1 MQAKRMSQHE
11 YDGPKGCM
19 TFWGEA
25 TRSSSSLYHP
35 IRLRLL
41 KSCPPHFFP
50 ALPPELLTIFSS
62 KVNQSQLSRGLPLP
76 LSGMREFPKFT
87 APLKKAF
94 FSNVPNPVLDI
105 LTRGNIPSAST
116 LSTPLKTLTFQSD
129 QSSCSKLQQYKPN
142 LLNSSSHIEP
152 FVQESFQWAFPA
164 LSTMHMHH
172 SINVDIKSLLSA
184 PCVIPPALGKVALN
198 LYSPYP
204 CNESHCCI
212 ALPNYLYTHV
222 LTFCV

>member
-1 MQAKRMSQHE
+1 MNVMGQRAVWLFEERPL
-11 YDGPKGCM
+11 G
-19 TFWGEA
+19 
-25 TRSSSSLYHP
+25 SSSSLYHP

-41 KSCPPHFFP
+41 KSCPPHFFH
-50 ALPPELLTIFSS
+50 ALSPELLTIFSS

-94 FSNVPNPVLDI
+94 FSNVPKPVLDI
-105 LTRGNIPSAST
+105 PTRGNIPSAST

-142 LLNSSSHIEP
+142 LLNSSSYIET

-164 LSTMHMHH
+164 LTTMHMHH

-184 PCVIPPALGKVALN
+184 PCVISPALGNVALSLPN
-198 LYSPYP
+198 VYSPYP
-204 CNESHCCI
+204 CNESHCSI